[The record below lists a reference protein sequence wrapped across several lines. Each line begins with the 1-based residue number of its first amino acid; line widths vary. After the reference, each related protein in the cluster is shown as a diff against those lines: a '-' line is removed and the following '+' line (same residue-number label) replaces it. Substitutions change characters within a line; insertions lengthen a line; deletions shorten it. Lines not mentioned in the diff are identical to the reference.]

1 MFQPVNSAIDR
12 YGRLFVLDY
21 HDNTVKLF
29 DTDLE
34 TILSSFGGTGSEVG
48 KFNFNAKSYT
58 FPDIILIGGAE
69 NSDVADEVVEEVA
82 AENTE
87 RAFAFSLP
95 NTDIKLDTLQITD
108 GVDTLTYSN
117 GILKGTDAN
126 SGNGTVDTAGVVSI
140 TLGEAPTAVIDIL
153 ASYTHQEAD
162 IAVSDSVEGVLSAAT
177 RIDSGSIDFVAGTL
191 TLTLDAAP
199 TSLVLTAAYTHTTEV
214 VDEDLDIGANGIL
227 TVFADKTLANDNI
240 VASSFVASVNI
251 SVDVASEDTLVA
263 GNSVKTDFG
272 SEVTLT
278 NTPVE
283 AGTVAANI
291 DVVVPVAGEDTTVD
305 TENGNL
311 GPYTGTL
318 VNAPILGTVSIVATG
333 KETFTDSVTPGTL
346 VGDNGG
352 TGTVDASGNFS
363 ITLFA
368 DPTEAVD
375 ITADYNYVDTCA
387 ITDDGAG
394 NLQADSYLTSG
405 LINYETGA
413 ITTLVFTNAP
423 ISENLLFSYNYIDV
437 CSFVDDGANGFT
449 EDTTTYIDSGS
460 IAYSTGVIA
469 ITFNKPPVNTEAM
482 VVSYSHT
489 TDVTDEEVVVP
500 CDGEAVLFEDIAL
513 ANDNLVADSFS
524 AAMTVQFYN
533 EEEDVEVATIVGD
546 VGPYAIQL
554 DNTTVVLGSV
564 EIVVGTHETFTDSEV
579 GGTLN
584 GDNYSVGTVDPITG
598 AVTVEFNIA
607 PTSDILATY
616 TYYEEDNLI
625 ISDTFNHRIQIVDRS
640 GNSLAVMGEWGTG
653 DEALSEPC
661 GMQLNQAGTE
671 LHVVDRGNN
680 RVSVWKLSD
689 NTHVANYGSVGHS
702 EASGLCSPNDI
713 VLGHA
718 TNDVMFVTDTGNNR
732 VVSFELGDSWTE
744 SDPYVKKTLD
754 DYVKYT
760 VDPSTKLI
768 GITTNTF
775 PVLGIEFDGTS
786 FFLTDLYRSTVAKF
800 NTSWVEQTLAADF
813 GVTAGKVKY
822 PRGLFISGTN
832 LYVADTGS
840 EEIEVI
846 SLA

>member
-29 DTDLE
+29 DTDLK
-34 TILSSFGGTGSEVG
+34 TMLSSFGGTGSEVG

-69 NSDVADEVVEEVA
+69 NSDVSEEVVQEID

-87 RAFAFSLP
+87 RSFAFSLP

-126 SGNGTVDTAGVVSI
+126 SGNGTVNTAGVVSI

-191 TLTLDAAP
+191 DLTLNAAP

-214 VDEDLDIGANGIL
+214 VDED
-227 TVFADKTLANDNI
+227 
-240 VASSFVASVNI
+240 
-251 SVDVASEDTLVA
+251 TLVA
-263 GNSVKTDFG
+263 GDGTKVDFG
-272 SEVTLT
+272 SEVTLA
-278 NTPVE
+278 NTPIIVSS
-283 AGTVAANI
+283 VVANI
-291 DVVVPVAGEDTTVD
+291 DVVVSVAGEDTTVD

-318 VNAPILGTVSIVATG
+318 VNAPILGTVSIVATD

-346 VGDNGG
+346 VGDAGG
-352 TGTVDASGNFS
+352 TGTVDSSGNFS

-375 ITADYNYVDTCA
+375 ITAGYNYVDTCA

-413 ITTLVFTNAP
+413 ITTLVFANAP
-423 ISENLLFSYNYIDV
+423 VAGNLVFSYNYT
-437 CSFVDDGANGFT
+437 A
-449 EDTTTYIDSGS
+449 
-460 IAYSTGVIA
+460 A
-469 ITFNKPPVNTEAM
+469 
-482 VVSYSHT
+482 
-489 TDVTDEEVVVP
+489 VTDEEVVVP

-640 GNSLAVMGEWGTG
+640 GNSVAVMGEWGTG

-702 EASGLCSPNDI
+702 EDSGLCSPNDI

-732 VVSFELGDSWTE
+732 VVSFELGDSWAE

>member
-29 DTDLE
+29 DTDLK
-34 TILSSFGGTGSEVG
+34 TMLSSFGGTGSEVG

-69 NSDVADEVVEEVA
+69 NSDVSEEVVQEID

-87 RAFAFSLP
+87 RSFAFSLP

-126 SGNGTVDTAGVVSI
+126 SGNGTVNTAGVVSI

-162 IAVSDSVEGVLSAAT
+162 IAVSDSAEGVLSAAT

-191 TLTLDAAP
+191 DLTLDAAP

-214 VDEDLDIGANGIL
+214 VDED
-227 TVFADKTLANDNI
+227 
-240 VASSFVASVNI
+240 
-251 SVDVASEDTLVA
+251 TLVA
-263 GNSVKTDFG
+263 GDGTKVDFG
-272 SEVTLT
+272 SEVTLA
-278 NTPVE
+278 NTPIIVSS
-283 AGTVAANI
+283 VVANI
-291 DVVVPVAGEDTTVD
+291 DVVVSVAGEDTTVD

-318 VNAPILGTVSIVATG
+318 VNAPILGTVSIVATD

-346 VGDNGG
+346 VGDAGG
-352 TGTVDASGNFS
+352 TGTVDSSGNFS

-375 ITADYNYVDTCA
+375 ITAGYNYVDTCA

-413 ITTLVFTNAP
+413 ITTLVFANAP
-423 ISENLLFSYNYIDV
+423 VAGNLVFSYNYT
-437 CSFVDDGANGFT
+437 A
-449 EDTTTYIDSGS
+449 
-460 IAYSTGVIA
+460 A
-469 ITFNKPPVNTEAM
+469 
-482 VVSYSHT
+482 
-489 TDVTDEEVVVP
+489 VTDEEVVVP

-640 GNSLAVMGEWGTG
+640 GNSVAVMGEWGTG

-702 EASGLCSPNDI
+702 EDSGLCSPNDI

-732 VVSFELGDSWTE
+732 VVSFELGDSWAE